1 MTDAFFNCSLLRWL
15 WPLLWLCLSVPSEAA
30 DELAPTVDM
39 KLEIETAIDDLS
51 MALSFVTLLNVFYC
65 LMVLYGIAAALYAVI
80 LIKRSDTKKKL
91 NSMLMSIKV
100 NK

>member
-1 MTDAFFNCSLLRWL
+1 MTDAHFICSLLLWL
-15 WPLLWLCLSVPSEAA
+15 QPLLWLYLLVPSEA
-30 DELAPTVDM
+30 DELPQTVDM
-39 KLEIETAIDDLS
+39 KFEVETAIDDLS

-65 LMVLYGIAAALYAVI
+65 LMILYGILMALYAVI

>member
-1 MTDAFFNCSLLRWL
+1 M
-15 WPLLWLCLSVPSEAA
+15 A
-30 DELAPTVDM
+30 DELAPTVEM
-39 KLEIETAIDDLS
+39 KLEIETAIDDFS

-65 LMVLYGIAAALYAVI
+65 LMTLYGILLALYAVI

-91 NSMLMSIKV
+91 NSMLMAIKV